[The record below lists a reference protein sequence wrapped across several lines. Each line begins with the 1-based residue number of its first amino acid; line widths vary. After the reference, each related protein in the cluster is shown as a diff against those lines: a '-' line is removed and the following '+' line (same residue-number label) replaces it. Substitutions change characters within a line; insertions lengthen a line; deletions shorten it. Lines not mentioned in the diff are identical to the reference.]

1 VTRAGWLLLPDRAV
15 PPDDAWLSEPERQV
29 QADLRFERRRR
40 DWRLGR
46 WAAKAALQG
55 YTDESPKTLSVL
67 ADPDGAPHVF
77 LNGRPAPWAISL
89 SHRGG
94 HALCAV
100 APAGTRLGCDLES
113 IEPRSEAFLADYFT
127 PAEQRCVR
135 AAPDDLRPQAAN
147 LIWSAKESAVK
158 ALGVGWRVDTRSVE
172 VAFETAEDQDGWY
185 PLRVLCDESQSRF
198 RGWWRREASQ
208 VLTLVA
214 SPEGSAPTRINP
226 TRPGPASR
234 AAALRA

>member
-15 PPDDAWLSEPERQV
+15 PPDDAWLSQPERQV

-46 WAAKAALQG
+46 WAAKAALEG
-55 YTDESPKTLSVL
+55 YTGESQKTLSVL

-77 LNGRPAPWAISL
+77 LNGRPAPWAVSL

-100 APAGTRLGCDLES
+100 AAAGTRLGCDLES
-113 IEPRSEAFLADYFT
+113 IEPRSEAFLADYLT
-127 PAEQRCVR
+127 PAEQRCVQ
-135 AAPDDLRPQAAN
+135 ATPDDLRPQTSN

-172 VAFETAEDQDGWY
+172 VTCESTGGEAGWR
-185 PLRVLCDESQSRF
+185 PLRVLCSEPRSCF
-198 RGWWRREASQ
+198 HGWWRREGSQ
-208 VLTLVA
+208 VLTLVT
-214 SPEGSAPTRINP
+214 SPEGPAPARIKP
-226 TRPGPASR
+226 DRPWAASPVAAHR
-234 AAALRA
+234 A